1 MMKRNILA
9 VVIPALLV
17 AGAANAAEI
26 YNKNGNKLDF
36 YGKMVGEHVW
46 TTNGDTSSDDT
57 TYARIGLKGETQ
69 INDQLIGY
77 GQWEYNMDASNVE
90 GSQTTKTRL
99 AFAGL
104 KAGEYG
110 SFDYGRNYGAIYDV
124 EAATD
129 MLVEW
134 GGDGWNYT
142 DNYMTGRTNGVA
154 TYRNSDFFGLVDGL
168 SFALQYQGKN
178 DHDRAIRKQN
188 GDGFSTAATYAFD
201 NGIALSAG
209 YSSSNRSVDQKAD
222 GNGDK
227 AEAWATS
234 AKYDANNIYAA
245 VMYSQTYNMTPEEDN
260 HFAGKTQN
268 FEAVVQY
275 QFDFGLRPS
284 IGYVQ
289 TKGKDLQSRAGF
301 SGGDADLVKYIEVG
315 TWYYFNKN
323 MNVYAAY
330 KFNQLDDNDYTKA
343 AGVATDDQAAVG
355 IVHGDAT
362 GFSVR
367 ETGSGYR
374 LPVLKTNVCSTPLRD
389 TRAGKAGLRS
399 CFSVHS

>member
-1 MMKRNILA
+1 MMKRKILA
-9 VVIPALLV
+9 AVIPALLV

-69 INDQLIGY
+69 INDQLTGY

-134 GGDGWNYT
+134 GGDGWTNT
-142 DNYMTGRTNGVA
+142 DNFMTARTNGVA

-178 DHDRAIRKQN
+178 KERAVKKQN

-201 NGIALSAG
+201 NGVALSAG
-209 YSSSNRSVDQKAD
+209 YANSSRSGDQKAD
-222 GNGDK
+222 RQGEK

-245 VMYSQTYNMTPEEDN
+245 VMYSQTYNMTPENEGN
-260 HFAGKTQN
+260 
-268 FEAVVQY
+268 
-275 QFDFGLRPS
+275 
-284 IGYVQ
+284 
-289 TKGKDLQSRAGF
+289 
-301 SGGDADLVKYIEVG
+301 
-315 TWYYFNKN
+315 YF
-323 MNVYAAY
+323 
-330 KFNQLDDNDYTKA
+330 
-343 AGVATDDQAAVG
+343 
-355 IVHGDAT
+355 
-362 GFSVR
+362 
-367 ETGSGYR
+367 
-374 LPVLKTNVCSTPLRD
+374 
-389 TRAGKAGLRS
+389 
-399 CFSVHS
+399 